1 MWDTTN
7 PGATCPTTWPERAER
22 VEWLCAVRNW
32 GDSTNP
38 GALSRDEGATRYTNP
53 FTMIERITIL
63 GTGLIG
69 SSVGLALRSHGFT
82 GSIAGW
88 DPDSEQLAT
97 ALSLGAITVSA
108 DDPLTAAAASDLI
121 LLGGPVF
128 TILDWLNRLAPIL
141 SEHQL
146 VTDVGSVK
154 GAICAHSRGK
164 YNGTNADGSRQPGF
178 LPGHPMAGKEVSGA
192 ANADESLFLG
202 SVWLFTNVILSEAK
216 DLAVSPAITHLL
228 GAEWRN
234 WVAKFGCRILDLDPE
249 RHDVL
254 CAWISHLPQF
264 VSTAMSALLEDEFAA
279 NADLLPI
286 GGRALREMT
295 RLGASPFSMWR
306 DIAHTNS
313 DAIAHA
319 LHALEQRLAHIR
331 ENLKTP
337 ELREEFDRAN
347 QFRHRTPR

>member
-1 MWDTTN
+1 MKPHSEVLARSAHCLD
-7 PGATCPTTWPERAER
+7 GQ
-22 VEWLCAVRNW
+22 
-32 GDSTNP
+32 
-38 GALSRDEGATRYTNP
+38 SRIA
-53 FTMIERITIL
+53 II

-69 SSVGLALRSHGFT
+69 ASVGLALRANGFT

-88 DPDSEQLAT
+88 DPNPEQLHA
-97 ALSLGAITVSA
+97 ALRHEAITVSA
-108 DDPLTAAAASDLI
+108 DDPLTAAAEANLI

-128 TILDWLNRLAPIL
+128 TILEWLDRLAPL
-141 SEHQL
+141 LREDQL

-154 GAICAHSRGK
+154 GAMCARAHDK
-164 YNGTNADGSRQPGF
+164 YNAPGQPGF
-178 LPGHPMAGKEVSGA
+178 LPGHPMAGKEVGGA
-192 ANADESLFLG
+192 ENADAALFDG
-202 SVWLFTNVILSEAK
+202 AVWLFTPC
-216 DLAVSPAITHLL
+216 SPAE
-228 GAEWRN
+228 GGSPAAQDWRA
-234 WVAKFGCRILDLDPE
+234 WVARFGCRVIDMDPV
-249 RHDVL
+249 RHDIL

-264 VSTAMSALLEDEFAA
+264 VSTAMCALLEDEFAA
-279 NADLLPI
+279 NTDLLPI

-313 DAIAHA
+313 DAIAKT

-347 QFRHRTPR
+347 RFRLRDPKKP